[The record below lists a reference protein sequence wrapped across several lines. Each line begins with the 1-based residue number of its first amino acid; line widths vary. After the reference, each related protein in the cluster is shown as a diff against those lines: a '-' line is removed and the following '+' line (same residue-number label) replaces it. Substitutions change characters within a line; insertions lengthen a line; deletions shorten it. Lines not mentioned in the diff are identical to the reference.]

1 MSFEKITE
9 KIRAHPIHG
18 FLQKIFPVSAI
29 FSKTIQPNFIAK
41 LCLALAVVASLSFPF
56 AAAAKDLRPIS
67 QKLWQQLSPEDLE
80 VLKKIDAATDA
91 KNYNDAL
98 NYAVELR
105 KETPPPPIP
114 EQTQVIKIKP
124 DFAEAATN
132 IILWKKFSGKIEPK
146 NISFSD
152 ISRFANDNQFFPGG
166 SDMRRNVER
175 VAIASNIPYQTSEKY
190 FNANP
195 AGTLDSKLY
204 LLQSKVNY
212 LARSK
217 ASETEKDK
225 SRREIQALIS
235 NIWIKENFSN
245 TEEKNFLEKYQT
257 QLTQIDHINRIDR
270 LLWDGKVDEA
280 KHIMHLVN
288 DDYQVLFKAVI
299 EIIDSPKYIDKIVL
313 SVPRKL
319 RSNEGLSYRRVI
331 WYKSKDRLDD
341 LLEVMAEL
349 PEKSQFPEKWWS
361 LRRLYSREMLKKKKY
376 KVAYKLIE
384 NHNLPTNSPDYW
396 EAEWMSGWI
405 ALRFLDQPKLAY
417 GRFENLYSNVS
428 QPVTLSRG
436 AYWLAMAAE
445 GMGDK
450 KKASHWYKIAAKY
463 PIFFYGQLA
472 IHKHRAIDSIDAQE
486 DIILPKDPEITAN
499 DMIKMSASKPAQIA
513 FLLAQSGDKTNAGK
527 IFEWVVMN
535 STSEGEIAVV
545 MRLIN
550 EIGDRQLDAKISRI
564 ATKKNVFFIRDKFQI
579 VKEILNDEYAPLIH
593 AIVKQESGFAPTALS
608 HVGAVGF
615 MQLMPDTA
623 KLVAKE
629 VGVPYDRNKLATDI
643 KYNVRL
649 GSHYIK
655 KLIDRFDGSEMLAIA
670 SYNAGP
676 NATQRWI
683 NEFYDP
689 RKEKDLDMVVDWIEL
704 ITYSETRNYVQRIME
719 NLIVYK
725 YLMSRANYDAVQ

>member
-1 MSFEKITE
+1 M
-9 KIRAHPIHG
+9 
-18 FLQKIFPVSAI
+18 
-29 FSKTIQPNFIAK
+29 NY
-41 LCLALAVVASLSFPF
+41 
-56 AAAAKDLRPIS
+56 AA
-67 QKLWQQLSPEDLE
+67 E
-80 VLKKIDAATDA
+80 LKKE
-91 KNYNDAL
+91 NPL
-98 NYAVELR
+98 QSS
-105 KETPPPPIP
+105 P

-124 DFAEAATN
+124 DFAETVTG
-132 IILWKKFSGKIEPK
+132 IILWDKFSSKIDPK
-146 NISFSD
+146 TISFSD
-152 ISRFANDNQFFPGG
+152 ISRFSLDNQFFPNSG
-166 SDMRRNVER
+166 DMKRNVER
-175 VAIASNIPYQTSEKY
+175 VAIASNIPYQASEQY
-190 FNANP
+190 FNSNP

-204 LLQSKVNY
+204 LLESKVNF

-217 ASETEKDK
+217 ASESAKEK
-225 SRREIQALIS
+225 SRKEIQALIS
-235 NIWIKENFSN
+235 NLWVKENF
-245 TEEKNFLEKYQT
+245 TDEGEKNFLQKYQN

-270 LLWDGKVDEA
+270 LLWDGRIPEA
-280 KHIMHLVN
+280 KHIFHLVN
-288 DDYQVLFKAVI
+288 EDYKLLFEAVA
-299 EIIDSPKYIDKIVL
+299 EIQNSPKYIDKIVL

-319 RSNEGLSYRRVI
+319 RANEGLSYRRVL

-341 LLEVMAEL
+341 LLEVMVDL

-376 KVAYKLIE
+376 KVAYKLIQ
-384 NHNLPTNSPDYW
+384 NHNLPTSSSDFW
-396 EAEWMSGWI
+396 EAEWMSGWV
-405 ALRFLDQPKLAY
+405 ALRFLDQPKLAFE
-417 GRFENLYSNVS
+417 RFENLYSNVS
-428 QPVTLSRG
+428 QPVALSR
-436 AYWLAMAAE
+436 ASYWLGMAAE
-445 GMGDK
+445 GMGNK
-450 KKASHWYKIAAKY
+450 KKAANWYKIAAKY

-472 IHKHRAIDSIDAQE
+472 IHKHRAVDPIEAQE

-499 DMIKMSASKPAQIA
+499 DMIKMSASKGAQTA
-513 FLLAQSGDKTNAGK
+513 FLLAMAGDNATAGK
-527 IFEWVVMN
+527 IFEWVVTN
-535 STSEGEIAVV
+535 SSTEGEIAVV

-550 EIGDRQLDAKISRI
+550 EIGDRQLDAKVSRI
-564 ATKKNVFFIRDKFQI
+564 AAKKNVFFIKDKFQI
-579 VKEILNDEYAPLIH
+579 VKEIMNDEYAPLIH

-608 HVGAVGF
+608 SVGAVGF

-623 KLVAKE
+623 KLVAKD

-689 RKEKDLDMVVDWIEL
+689 RKEKELDMVVDWIEL

-725 YLMSRANYDAVQ
+725 YLMSRSNYDAVK